1 MQEYWSKI
9 QKFLKDNT
17 FGFGIL
23 DKNNV
28 KISMIKV
35 VMGGT
40 LGMPDFKS
48 EKNFFF
54 LQDKKLAYQRCR
66 SW

>member
-40 LGMPDFKS
+40 LGMLDFKS

-54 LQDKKLAYQRCR
+54 
-66 SW
+66 SSG